1 MDSLSISQSDA
12 SQKLVK
18 AGELNER
25 LRQDNKKKTDQIEK
39 YQRDTRFLEDRLRNL
54 EIRGK
59 GKECILKIIFR
70 HAPMQKNTY
79 RILIFQKFTNVL
91 NLCCLVKYDFID

>member
-59 GKECILKIIFR
+59 HKEWVLQIILSLAPICKWMNTLFFTVILKFIQLN
-70 HAPMQKNTY
+70 M
-79 RILIFQKFTNVL
+79 IL
-91 NLCCLVKYDFID
+91 

>member
-59 GKECILKIIFR
+59 EKECILKIIVR
-70 HAPMQKNTY
+70 HAPMQKDTY
-79 RILIFQKFTNVL
+79 LILIFQK
-91 NLCCLVKYDFID
+91 YH

>member
-59 GKECILKIIFR
+59 GKECILKIIVR
-70 HAPMQKNTY
+70 HAPMQKDTY
-79 RILIFQKFTNVL
+79 LILIFQK
-91 NLCCLVKYDFID
+91 YH

>member
-1 MDSLSISQSDA
+1 MDSLAISQSDA
-12 SQKLVK
+12 SQKLVN

-39 YQRDTRFLEDRLRNL
+39 FQRDTRFLEDRLRNL

-59 GKECILKIIFR
+59 NKECALQMIHGLHLF
-70 HAPMQKNTY
+70 AW
-79 RILIFQKFTNVL
+79 ILIFHS
-91 NLCCLVKYDFID
+91 CL

>member
-39 YQRDTRFLEDRLRNL
+39 FQRDTRFLEDRLRNL

-59 GKECILKIIFR
+59 DQEGVLQKILWL
-70 HAPMQKNTY
+70 H
-79 RILIFQKFTNVL
+79 L
-91 NLCCLVKYDFID
+91 

>member
-1 MDSLSISQSDA
+1 MDSLAISQSDA
-12 SQKLVK
+12 SQKLVN

-39 YQRDTRFLEDRLRNL
+39 FQRDTRFLEDRLRNL

-59 GKECILKIIFR
+59 NKECVLRMISWL
-70 HAPMQKNTY
+70 APIWMNTNFSQLF
-79 RILIFQKFTNVL
+79 I
-91 NLCCLVKYDFID
+91 NLCQ